1 MMPLIGGDMNRNINQ
16 DFGKL
21 VRRKREIQN
30 ISQGQLAD
38 TVNISTN
45 YIGDIE
51 NNRKKVSLEIAYKIL
66 KALDI
71 DLYQLLP
78 LEQKSISGKVMI
90 KAAKDAYLHWK
101 NLNDIICKDMDSRKV
116 NFPEAISENIVC
128 ATLGYTRNTTESGD
142 AICSEGKLIEIKASS
157 NFNSDLTSF
166 SPKTAFDKLIFLR
179 LDMADDKAWIYDL
192 NVNGKEFGSFP
203 VNQSETVS
211 DHQAQ
216 GRRPRLSLIKYIEA
230 NNIQPI
236 HKVDLKV
243 K

>member
-1 MMPLIGGDMNRNINQ
+1 MNRNIGQ

-21 VRRKREIQN
+21 VQRQRKNQSMSQEELAN
-30 ISQGQLAD
+30 TVGISA
-38 TVNISTN
+38 N

-51 NNRKKVSLEIAYKIL
+51 NNRKKISLEIAYKIL
-66 KALDI
+66 KALNI
-71 DLYQLLP
+71 DLYEPLN
-78 LEQKSISGKVMI
+78 LEQKSISGKVML
-90 KAAKDAYLHWK
+90 KTAKDAYIHWK
-101 NLNDIICKDMDSRKV
+101 NLNNIICKDMDSRKV

-128 ATLGYTRNTTESGD
+128 AILGYTRNNTDSGD
-142 AICSEGKLIEIKASS
+142 AISSDGKIIEIKATS

-166 SPKTAFDKLIFLR
+166 SPKTNFDKLIFLR
-179 LDMADDKAWIYDL
+179 LNMADDKAWIYDL

-216 GRRPRLSLIKYIEA
+216 RRRPRLSLIKYIEA

-236 HKVDLKV
+236 HKVDLKA